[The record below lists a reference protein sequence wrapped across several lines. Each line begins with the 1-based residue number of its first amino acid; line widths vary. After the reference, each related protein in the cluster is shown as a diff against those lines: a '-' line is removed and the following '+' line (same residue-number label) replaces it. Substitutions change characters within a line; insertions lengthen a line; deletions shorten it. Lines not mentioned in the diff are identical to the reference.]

1 MARTI
6 APGQPT
12 PIKPVEVDI
21 PDIDLTLFEKIGD
34 EKVKTATQNFQL
46 YATTTANAEA
56 QKAYE
61 KYKNNPIALANALSK
76 LPGMFKDLPQSIQDQ
91 MKAKMDTTAIS
102 LVTKAQSNQE
112 KLINK
117 QNKAM
122 AHANATLNMGLLA
135 DDFFNVLGDM
145 TAPEGEKKPVMWNIY
160 NTHRNELQSLA
171 AMTDENG
178 SPLFSESVR
187 EKMLMPKEAMLT
199 GFKNYI
205 YRANL
210 DQLTKWDQDVFQD
223 RDKFIKQTG
232 IDGATYDSFETAL
245 TARIR
250 QLKSNDRKI
259 KKTQADLE
267 TAELIKTGDE
277 MKAKILEENPDAP
290 KKLVKRAVELNKKF
304 IEDHWYD
311 PNRQSDPGALFE
323 VLSVVG
329 TLAQSPDTSPD
340 GLEKKIELGLE
351 ATERLY
357 KNQDKLNM
365 SEDDVQKY
373 IDWISGSITDKGFI
387 DSINMLDA
395 KPWVDGVIA
404 ARKADM
410 ESNPAMY
417 EPRAIEKLEETTEAY
432 HAKGK
437 LSPLEKKAK
446 EYAEA
451 SITKSYH
458 GADDTATIHKRA
470 YENANA
476 GLNEVIMYLSDTGN
490 VEAAKRMLDKVK
502 YNYIKD
508 YNSNWIPRT
517 DFDRLQYEYD
527 SGKKPIYF
535 YNGINWE
542 YQGYQNNGPI
552 FKVKL

>member
-112 KLINK
+112 KIINK

-122 AHANATLNMGLLA
+122 AHANATLNMGLLS
-135 DDFFNVLGDM
+135 DDFFNILGDM
-145 TAPEGEKKPVMWNIY
+145 TASEGEKKPVMWNIY
-160 NTHRNELQSLA
+160 NTHRRELQSLA

-210 DQLTKWDQDVFQD
+210 DQLTKWDQNVFQD
-223 RDKFIKQTG
+223 RDNFIKQTG

-290 KKLVKRAVELNKKF
+290 KKLVKRALELNKKF
-304 IEDHWYD
+304 VQDHWYD
-311 PNRQSDPGALFE
+311 PDRESDPGALLE
-323 VLSVVG
+323 VISVIG
-329 TLAQSPDTSPD
+329 KAAQSPDTSPD
-340 GLEKKIELGLE
+340 GMEKKIELLIDAG
-351 ATERLY
+351 ERIA
-357 KNQDKLNM
+357 KNRDKLNM
-365 SEDDVQKY
+365 SDEDVNNY
-373 IDWISGSITDKGFI
+373 VDWMYSSIADKGFI
-387 DSINMLDA
+387 DNINALDV

-410 ESNPAMY
+410 ESNFAMY
-417 EPRAIEKLEETTEAY
+417 EPRAIEKMEEDIDAY

-437 LSPLEKKAK
+437 LSPLEKQAK
-446 EYAEA
+446 EYAE
-451 SITKSYH
+451 STTWKSR
-458 GADDTATIHKRA
+458 GIDDRNTAHKLA
-470 YENANA
+470 YDKAHY
-476 GLNEVIMYLSDTGN
+476 GLLEIINYLKATGN
-490 VEAAKRMLDKVK
+490 RDAAKNMWNQLKYDYVK
-502 YNYIKD
+502 T
-508 YNSNWIPRT
+508 YNSNWIPNS
-517 DFDRLQYEYD
+517 DFDKLQAEYEK
-527 SGKKPIYF
+527 GKKPIF
-535 YNGINWE
+535 FSNGINWE
-542 YQGYQNNGPI
+542 YQGYQTDGAN

>member
-21 PDIDLTLFEKIGD
+21 PDIDMTLFEKIGD

-91 MKAKMDTTAIS
+91 MKSKMDTTAIS

-122 AHANATLNMGLLA
+122 AHANATLNMGLLS

-160 NTHRNELQSLA
+160 NTHRRELQSLA

-210 DQLTKWDQDVFQD
+210 EQLTKWDQDVFQD
-223 RDKFIKQTG
+223 RDNFIKQTG

-290 KKLVKRAVELNKKF
+290 KKLVKRALELNKKF
-304 IEDHWYD
+304 VQDHWYD
-311 PNRQSDPGALFE
+311 PDRESDPGALLE
-323 VLSVVG
+323 VISVIG
-329 TLAQSPDTSPD
+329 KAAQSPDTSPD
-340 GLEKKIELGLE
+340 GMEKKIELLIDAG
-351 ATERLY
+351 ERIA
-357 KNQDKLNM
+357 KNRDKLNM
-365 SEDDVQKY
+365 SDEDVNNY
-373 IDWISGSITDKGFI
+373 VDWMYSSIADKGFI
-387 DSINMLDA
+387 DNINALDV

-410 ESNPAMY
+410 EANYAMY
-417 EPRAIEKLEETTEAY
+417 EPRAIEKMEEDIDAY

-437 LSPLEKKAK
+437 LSPLEKQAK
-446 EYAEA
+446 EYAE
-451 SITKSYH
+451 STTWKSR
-458 GADDTATIHKRA
+458 GIDDRNTAHKLA
-470 YENANA
+470 YDKAHY
-476 GLNEVIMYLSDTGN
+476 GLLEIMNYLKATGN
-490 VEAAKRMLDKVK
+490 RDAAKNMWNRLKYDFVK
-502 YNYIKD
+502 T
-508 YNSNWIPRT
+508 YNSNWIPNS
-517 DFDRLQYEYD
+517 DFDKLQAEYEK
-527 SGKKPIYF
+527 GKKPIYF
-535 YNGINWE
+535 HNGINWE
-542 YQGYQNNGPI
+542 YQGYQTDGSN

>member
-12 PIKPVEVDI
+12 PIKPVDVDI

-46 YATTTANAEA
+46 YATTTSAAEA
-56 QKAYE
+56 QKLYE
-61 KYKNNPIALANALSK
+61 KYKNNPVALANALSK
-76 LPGMFKDLPQSIQDQ
+76 LPEMFKDLPQSIQDQ

-122 AHANATLNMGLLA
+122 AHANATLNMGLLS
-135 DDFFNVLGDM
+135 DDFFNVLGDL
-145 TAPEGEKKPVMWNIY
+145 TASEGEKKPIVWDIY
-160 NTHRNELQSLA
+160 NTHRRELQSLA

-210 DQLTKWDQDVFQD
+210 EQLTKWDQDVFQD

-290 KKLVKRAVELNKKF
+290 KKLVKRALELNKKF
-304 IEDHWYD
+304 AESHWYD
-311 PNRQSDPGALFE
+311 PNRESDPGALFE
-323 VLSVVG
+323 ILSVVG
-329 TLAQSPDTSPD
+329 KIAQSPDTSPD
-340 GLEKKIELGLE
+340 GLEKKLEIGMEGLDLLTRN
-351 ATERLY
+351 A
-357 KNQDKLNM
+357 DKLNM
-365 SEDDVQKY
+365 SDEDVQKY
-373 IDWISGSITDKGFI
+373 REWIYNSIADKGFI
-387 DSINMLDA
+387 DNIKMLDVGA
-395 KPWVDGVIA
+395 WVDGIIES
-404 ARKADM
+404 RRADTGF
-410 ESNPAMY
+410 MY
-417 EPRAIEKLEETTEAY
+417 DLYGEERGKEKL
-432 HAKGK
+432 GK
-437 LSPLEKKAK
+437 ILTD
-446 EYAEA
+446 YAE
-451 SITKSYH
+451 SRTWSSR
-458 GADDTATIHKRA
+458 GGQDRNTVHKDA
-470 YENANA
+470 YENART
-476 GLNEVIMYLSDTGN
+476 GLTEVMLYLSNTGN

-502 YNYIKD
+502 YNFVRD
-508 YNSNWIPRT
+508 YNSNWIPRSV
-517 DFDRLQYEYD
+517 FDRLQYEYD

-535 YNGINWE
+535 HNGINWE
-542 YQGYQNNGPI
+542 YQGYQNDGAI
-552 FKVKL
+552 FKAKL

>member
-102 LVTKAQSNQE
+102 LIIKAQSNQE
-112 KLINK
+112 KIINK

-122 AHANATLNMGLLA
+122 AHARARLNMGLLS
-135 DDFFNVLGDM
+135 DDFFNILGDM

-160 NTHRNELQSLA
+160 NTHRAELQSLA

-210 DQLTKWDQDVFQD
+210 DQLTKWDKDVFQD

-245 TARIR
+245 TARIK

-290 KKLVKRAVELNKKF
+290 KKLVKRALELNKKF
-304 IEDHWYD
+304 VQDHWYD
-311 PNRQSDPGALFE
+311 PDRESDPGALLE
-323 VLSVVG
+323 VISVIG
-329 TLAQSPDTSPD
+329 KAAQSPDTSPD
-340 GLEKKIELGLE
+340 GMEKKIELLIDAG
-351 ATERLY
+351 ERIA
-357 KNQDKLNM
+357 KNRDKLNM
-365 SEDDVQKY
+365 SDEDVNNY
-373 IDWISGSITDKGFI
+373 VDWMYSSIADKGFI
-387 DSINMLDA
+387 DNINALDV

-410 ESNPAMY
+410 ESNFAMY
-417 EPRAIEKLEETTEAY
+417 EPRAIEKMEEDIDAY

-437 LSPLEKKAK
+437 LSPLEKQAK
-446 EYAEA
+446 EYAE
-451 SITKSYH
+451 STTWKSR
-458 GADDTATIHKRA
+458 GIDDRNTAHKLA
-470 YENANA
+470 YDKAHY
-476 GLNEVIMYLSDTGN
+476 GLLEIMNYLKATGN
-490 VEAAKRMLDKVK
+490 RDAAKNMWNRLKYDFVK
-502 YNYIKD
+502 T
-508 YNSNWIPRT
+508 YNSNWIPGT

-535 YNGINWE
+535 HNGINWE
-542 YQGYQNNGPI
+542 YQGYQNNGSI

>member
-21 PDIDLTLFEKIGD
+21 PDIDMTLFEKIGD

-61 KYKNNPIALANALSK
+61 KYKNNPIALANALHK

-91 MKAKMDTTAIS
+91 MKSKMDTTAIS

-122 AHANATLNMGLLA
+122 AHANATLNMGLLS
-135 DDFFNVLGDM
+135 DDFFNILGDM
-145 TAPEGEKKPVMWNIY
+145 TAPEGEKKPIMWNIY
-160 NTHRNELQSLA
+160 NTHRGELQSLA

-210 DQLTKWDQDVFQD
+210 DQLTKWDQGVFQD
-223 RDKFIKQTG
+223 RDKFIKETG

-290 KKLVKRAVELNKKF
+290 KKLVKRALELNKKF
-304 IEDHWYD
+304 VKNHWYD
-311 PNRQSDPGALFE
+311 PDRESDPGALLE
-323 VLSVVG
+323 VISVIG
-329 TLAQSPDTSPD
+329 KAAQSPDISPD
-340 GLEKKIELGLE
+340 GMEKKIELLIDAG
-351 ATERLY
+351 ERIAQ
-357 KNQDKLNM
+357 NRDKLNM
-365 SEDDVQKY
+365 SDEDVNNY
-373 IDWISGSITDKGFI
+373 VDWMYSSIADKGFI
-387 DSINMLDA
+387 DNINALDV

-404 ARKADM
+404 SRKADM
-410 ESNPAMY
+410 ESNFAMY
-417 EPRAIEKLEETTEAY
+417 EPRAIEKMEEDIDAY

-437 LSPLEKKAK
+437 LSPLEKQAK
-446 EYAEA
+446 EYAE
-451 SITKSYH
+451 STTWKSR
-458 GADDTATIHKRA
+458 GIDDRNTAHKLA
-470 YENANA
+470 YDKAHY
-476 GLNEVIMYLSDTGN
+476 GLLEIMNYLKATGN
-490 VEAAKRMLDKVK
+490 RDAAKNMLDQLKYDYVK
-502 YNYIKD
+502 T
-508 YNSNWIPRT
+508 YNSNWIPNS
-517 DFDRLQYEYD
+517 DFDKLQAEYEK
-527 SGKKPIYF
+527 GKKPIF
-535 YNGINWE
+535 FSNGINWE
-542 YQGYQNNGPI
+542 YQGYQTDGAN